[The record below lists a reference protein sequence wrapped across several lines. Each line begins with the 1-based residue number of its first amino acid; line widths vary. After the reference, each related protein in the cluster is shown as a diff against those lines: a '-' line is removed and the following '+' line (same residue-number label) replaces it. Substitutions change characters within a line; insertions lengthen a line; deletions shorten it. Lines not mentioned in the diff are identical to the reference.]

1 MVCIFKNPRGWMGA
15 LSIGMLCSLTNFASA
30 APLETYFAYLG
41 PDDHFNSK
49 GARLTQPW
57 QVIRQDRANYHRFGI
72 RDQSDNYDS
81 FFSSKANRARM
92 ERMILNGYIDRSSG
106 QRIVNQ
112 NVNIKVEIFDNA
124 VNVTVFD

>member
-1 MVCIFKNPRGWMGA
+1 MAHFFKSSRGWMGV
-15 LSIGMLCSLTNFASA
+15 LTIFVLCGLTTVASA

-41 PDDHFNSK
+41 PDDHFNSR

-81 FFSSKANRARM
+81 FFSSKSNRARM
-92 ERMILNGYIDRSSG
+92 EKMILNGYIERSAG
-106 QRIVNQ
+106 QKIVNQ
-112 NVNIKVEIFDNA
+112 NVNIKVEIHENS
-124 VNVTVFD
+124 VNVIVLD